1 MFKSDYDVG
10 RRIVLY
16 NPDFTV
22 KDTLGGNI
30 IIPSGK
36 TVSGI
41 LLFEEGKR
49 WASHSPWTCEGL
61 PHYILASGMG
71 VDPIASS
78 NTIEPTHQI
87 HHITGTMS
95 ISKII
100 PPMGFAGEL
109 ILIPDGEWKTDT
121 TGNIKNAI
129 TAIVDRP
136 VKCIYDNKL
145 HKWFLTA

>member
-1 MFKSDYDVG
+1 MTLLKRSWLITLQSGTTGTPLFFEFTNISNKSLLVLFKSDYDVG

-22 KDTLGGNI
+22 KDALGGNI

-87 HHITGTMS
+87 HHITGLCL
-95 ISKII
+95 
-100 PPMGFAGEL
+100 FL
-109 ILIPDGEWKTDT
+109 
-121 TGNIKNAI
+121 
-129 TAIVDRP
+129 
-136 VKCIYDNKL
+136 KL
-145 HKWFLTA
+145 FLLWDLLVS